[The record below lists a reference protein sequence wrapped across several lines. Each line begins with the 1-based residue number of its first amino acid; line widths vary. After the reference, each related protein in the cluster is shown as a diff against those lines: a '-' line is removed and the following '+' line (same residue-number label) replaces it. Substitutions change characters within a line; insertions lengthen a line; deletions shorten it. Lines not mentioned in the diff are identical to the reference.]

1 MRSSNQDF
9 DIKVKSLK
17 VGIIKSKLA
26 ASSKWICLDIDGSI
40 PCTSSMYVVLEIATQ
55 GVRWV
60 IEDIKYIL
68 DCRTFGIFDHP
79 LNLELIIVTTIEG
92 IPKHEY

>member
-1 MRSSNQDF
+1 
-9 DIKVKSLK
+9 
-17 VGIIKSKLA
+17 
-26 ASSKWICLDIDGSI
+26 
-40 PCTSSMYVVLEIATQ
+40 MYVVLEIATQ